1 MHVERALG
9 YVLALLFLASV
20 LTVLWQVVG
29 RYVLQ
34 SPSSVTE
41 EISRFLLIWLGML
54 SAAYAFARRMHV
66 GVDLMSA
73 MLSGRARKVVGKA
86 IWSACAAFAILVLV
100 YGGGRLV
107 EITATL
113 GQTSAALDL
122 PMWIIYTV
130 LPISGVLVAYF
141 ALSFLLQG
149 DPVNTVDPLEVA
161 ND

>member
-1 MHVERALG
+1 MNVERALG
-9 YVLALLFLASV
+9 YVLVLLFLASV
-20 LTVLWQVVG
+20 LAVLWQVIG

-54 SAAYAFARRMHV
+54 STAYAFARRMHV

-73 MLSGRARKVVGKA
+73 MLSERARKVVGKA
-86 IWSACAAFAILVLV
+86 IWSACTAFAILVLV

-107 EITATL
+107 NITATL
-113 GQTSAALDL
+113 GQTSAALNL
-122 PMWIIYTV
+122 PMWVIYTV
-130 LPISGVLVAYF
+130 LPISGVLITYF
-141 ALSFLLQG
+141 ALSFLLQA
-149 DPVNTVDPLEVA
+149 DPVDTIDPLEAA